1 MNLTDAVG
9 RLFLI
14 GLPGKTLD
22 TQTVRL
28 LEEVRPG
35 FIILFARNI
44 ESPEQVHELVGE
56 VNRILPYKPVFAID
70 QEGGIVSRFREGF
83 TVSPGAMAL
92 AATGKRANAE
102 AAAQI
107 LAKEMRAVGMH
118 WNLAPVV
125 DINVN
130 PNNPGIGV
138 RSFGDDP
145 ENVTEFAA
153 AFIDGMQQHGI
164 LTCLK
169 HFPGLGRVDVDP
181 HLDLPVL
188 DLSEEELLKFD
199 LIPFCRIRA
208 ESVMPS
214 HIYLPKIQA
223 KQEPASISTEVL
235 TGLARQKL
243 DYEGVLVADDLLMG
257 GVTEYFAAEKA
268 TVQAFRAGMD
278 VLAIC
283 HHPDLQSA
291 AKDALLT
298 AVESSPALQERLVE
312 SLRRVDVLRE
322 RALVAP
328 EFPLD
333 IVGNEKHREEMA
345 RITDESVTA
354 ILRDPQI
361 IPLDFGLVKAVYSV
375 RLSRMVQVE
384 DAVEAGTSWVAKAV
398 AEKSQARLVSFDA
411 RIAVDEACRLVSA
424 APEGGLIVLF
434 TENAHLREGQTHLV
448 EGLARRVGGLLLI
461 ALRNPYDSFIVGVEN
476 SLISYGYETIS
487 QQSLLKVL
495 EGAITPTGRLPVGCL
510 CERKCQC

>member
-56 VNRILPYKPVFAID
+56 VNRILSYKPVFAID

-92 AATGKRANAE
+92 SATEDSSNAQ

-107 LAKEMRAVGMH
+107 LAKEMRAVGIH

-145 ENVTEFAA
+145 DKVTEFAA
-153 AFIDGMQQHGI
+153 AFVDGMQQHGI

-181 HLDLPVL
+181 HLGLPVL
-188 DLSEEELLKFD
+188 DLSEDELLKFD
-199 LIPFCRIRA
+199 LIPFRRIRA

-214 HIYLPKIQA
+214 HIYLSKIQA

-235 TGLARQKL
+235 TGLARRKL
-243 DYEGVLVADDLLMG
+243 DYKGVLVADDLLMG
-257 GVTEYFAAEKA
+257 GVTEHFSAEEA

-283 HHPDLQSA
+283 HRPDLQRA

-298 AVESSPALQERLVE
+298 AVEGSPALQERIAE
-312 SLRRVDVLRE
+312 SLHRVDFLRE
-322 RALVAP
+322 RALAAP

-333 IVGNEKHREEMA
+333 IVGNEEHMEEMA
-345 RITDESVTA
+345 RITEGSVTA
-354 ILRDPQI
+354 LLRNPRI

-384 DAVEAGTSWVAKAV
+384 DAAEAGIPWVAKAV
-398 AEKSQARLVSFDA
+398 AEKAQAQLVGFDA
-411 RIAVDEACRLVSA
+411 NISVDESCRLVSA
-424 APEGGLIVLF
+424 APEGGLVILF

-448 EGLARRVGGLLLI
+448 ERLARRAGGLLLI
-461 ALRNPYDSFIVGVEN
+461 VLRNPYDSSITGVEN
-476 SLISYGYETIS
+476 CLISYGYETVS

-495 EGAITPTGRLPVGCL
+495 EGTIAPTGRLPIRCL
-510 CERKCQC
+510 CERKR